1 MVLRSMIP
9 RTLCLILL
17 LAFSSHGAAKTHVLK
32 FATLMPTG
40 TAWSKILDE
49 WTKELEEKSNGRLK
63 IKMYSGGVMGDEPD
77 VLRKIRKGQ
86 LHGGLFT
93 GYGIGRIY
101 SPARVLEMPFLFK
114 NVDESDYVREQIMP
128 EIEAGFRKSGFE
140 LLGWPEVG
148 FIHFFS
154 TKRITSI
161 DDIKKLRIWLWQGDP
176 LGEAFFK
183 AANINPIPLSI
194 MDVYTQLSARH
205 GSIDTVYTSTF
216 GAIALQWY
224 TKLKYATHIPL
235 TNAIGGIVISNRFY
249 NKLPADLQQLLSS
262 TGKKMSDEIRLNA
275 REENRKSIG
284 ILEKN
289 GIEFMFDWDEV
300 NMDEILAIRNDA
312 ATHLEQTNYIP
323 ASTFA
328 RTEKILTE
336 YRNQQNKQSNIRA
349 ESNKPELESGSVSEL
364 DSASESKQVQTGSQ
378 Q

>member
-1 MVLRSMIP
+1 MNMKSLYL
-9 RTLCLILL
+9 TAL
-17 LAFSSHGAAKTHVLK
+17 LAFSNACFAETYELK

-40 TAWSKILDE
+40 TAWTKILDNWVKDVE
-49 WTKELEEKSNGRLK
+49 QKSNGRIK
-63 IKMYSGGVMGDEPD
+63 FKMYSGGVMGDEPD

-86 LHGGLFT
+86 LQGGMFT

-114 NVDESDYVREQIMP
+114 NVNESDYIREQIMP
-128 EIEAGFRKSGFE
+128 DLEIGFRESGFE

-154 TKRITSI
+154 TQPITSV

-183 AANINPIPLSI
+183 AANIDPIPLSI
-194 MDVYTQLSARH
+194 MDVYTQLSAKH

-224 TKLKYATHIPL
+224 SKLKYATRIPL
-235 TNAIGGIVISNRFY
+235 TNAIGGVVVSNKFY
-249 NKLPADLQQLLSS
+249 NKLPADLQQLLKT
-262 TGKKMSDEIRLNA
+262 TGKAMSDEIRLDA

-289 GIEFMFDWDEV
+289 GIEFMLDWDEV
-300 NMDEILAIRNDA
+300 DMNEILTIRNDA
-312 ATHLEQTNYIP
+312 ASYLENTNYIP
-323 ASTFA
+323 ASIFSK
-328 RTEKILTE
+328 TEKMLSD
-336 YRNQQNKQSNIRA
+336 YRNQSNNNA
-349 ESNKPELESGSVSEL
+349 EQAIITP
-364 DSASESKQVQTGSQ
+364 AQ
-378 Q
+378 

>member
-1 MVLRSMIP
+1 MVL

-17 LAFSSHGAAKTHVLK
+17 LAFSSNSIAKTYTLK

-40 TAWSKILDE
+40 TAWSKILDN
-49 WTKELEEKSNGRLK
+49 WVKEVEEKSNGR
-63 IKMYSGGVMGDEPD
+63 IIFKMYSGGVMGDEPD

-86 LHGGLFT
+86 LHGGMFT

-114 NVDESDYVREQIMP
+114 NVEESDYIREQIMP
-128 EIEAGFRKSGFE
+128 DLEIGFRESGFE

-154 TKRITSI
+154 TQRITSV
-161 DDIKKLRIWLWQGDP
+161 DDIRKLRIWLWQGDP

-183 AANINPIPLSI
+183 AANIDPIPLSI
-194 MDVYTQLSARH
+194 IDVYTQLSAKH

-224 TKLKYATHIPL
+224 SKLKYATRIPL
-235 TNAIGGIVISNRFY
+235 TNAIGGLIVSNRFY
-249 NKLPADLQQLLSS
+249 NKLPADLQQLLKTS
-262 TGKKMSDEIRLNA
+262 GEAMSDEIRLNA
-275 REENRKSIG
+275 REENRKSID

-300 NMDEILAIRNDA
+300 NMDELLAIRDNA
-312 ATHLEQTNYIP
+312 ASYLEQTHYIP
-323 ASTFA
+323 ADMFA
-328 RTEKILTE
+328 RTEKLLAD
-336 YRNQQNKQSNIRA
+336 YRNRPANQLND
-349 ESNKPELESGSVSEL
+349 ESDTAQITTEQPVESPAKDIG
-364 DSASESKQVQTGSQ
+364 D
-378 Q
+378 

>member
-1 MVLRSMIP
+1 MVLNFRQFCAHNN
-9 RTLCLILL
+9 TFKQKAFHLLIASALL
-17 LAFSSHGAAKTHVLK
+17 LSCQAAIAQQVYTLK

-40 TAWSKILDE
+40 TAWSKLMDD
-49 WTKELEEKSNGRLK
+49 WVKEIEDKSKGRIK
-63 IKMYSGGVMGDEPD
+63 VKMYSGGVMGDEPD

-114 NVDESDYVREQIMP
+114 SVDESDYVREQMMP
-128 EIEAGFRKSGFE
+128 DIEAGFRKSGFE

-154 TKRITSI
+154 TRRITSV
-161 DDIKKLRIWLWQGDP
+161 DDIRDLRIWLWQGDP

-183 AANINPIPLSI
+183 AAGIDPIPLSI
-194 MDVYTQLSARH
+194 MDVYTQLSAKH

-224 TKLKYATHIPL
+224 SKLKYATHIPL
-235 TNAIGGIVISNRFY
+235 TNAIGGVIVSNRFY
-249 NKLPADLQQLLSS
+249 NKLPADLQQLLKT
-262 TGKKMSDEIRLNA
+262 TGKKMGDDIRLNA

-284 ILEKN
+284 LLEKN

-300 NMDEILAIRNDA
+300 NMDEILKIRDDA
-312 ATHLEQTNYIP
+312 ALYLEQTDYIP
-323 ASTFA
+323 AEMFA
-328 RTEKILTE
+328 KTKKMLTD
-336 YRNQQNKQSNIRA
+336 YRNNPANKSNIKPDMA
-349 ESNKPELESGSVSEL
+349 PPSSN
-364 DSASESKQVQTGSQ
+364 
-378 Q
+378 

>member
-1 MVLRSMIP
+1 MVLRFQHFLDINMKFK
-9 RTLCLILL
+9 LCFFQLILSGVL
-17 LAFSSHGAAKTHVLK
+17 LLTGQAAFAGQVYTLK

-40 TAWSKILDE
+40 TAWSKLIDDWVDE
-49 WTKELEEKSNGRLK
+49 IEQKSNGR
-63 IKMYSGGVMGDEPD
+63 IKVRMYSGGVMGDEPD

-101 SPARVLEMPFLFK
+101 SPARVLEMPFMFK
-114 NVDESDYVREQIMP
+114 SVDESDYVREQIMP
-128 EIEAGFRKSGFE
+128 DIEAGFRDSGFE

-161 DDIKKLRIWLWQGDP
+161 DDIRQLRIWLWQGDP

-183 AANINPIPLSI
+183 AADINPIPLSI
-194 MDVYTQLSARH
+194 IDVYTQLSAKH

-224 TKLKYATHIPL
+224 SKLKYATHIPL
-235 TNAIGGIVISNRFY
+235 TNAIGGVVVSNRFY
-249 NKLPADLQQLLSS
+249 NKLPADLQQLLKT
-262 TGKKMSDEIRLNA
+262 TGKKMGDDIRLDA

-284 ILEKN
+284 LLEQN

-300 NMDEILAIRNDA
+300 DMEELLKIRDDA
-312 ATHLEQTNYIP
+312 ALYLEQTDYIP
-323 ASTFA
+323 ASIFA
-328 RTEKILTE
+328 KTRKMLNE
-336 YRNQQNKQSNIRA
+336 YRQRPENQSNKIPDMA
-349 ESNKPELESGSVSEL
+349 PPPE
-364 DSASESKQVQTGSQ
+364 K
-378 Q
+378 

>member
-1 MVLRSMIP
+1 MVLRTMIL
-9 RTLCLILL
+9 RTLYLL
-17 LAFSSHGAAKTHVLK
+17 LLLVFSSNSAASGYELK

-40 TAWSKILDE
+40 TAWSKILDD
-49 WTKELEEKSNGRLK
+49 WVKEIEEKSNGRIK
-63 IKMYSGGVMGDEPD
+63 VKMYSGGVMGDEPD

-114 NVDESDYVREQIMP
+114 TVDESDYVRDQIMP
-128 EIEAGFRKSGFE
+128 ELEIGFRENGFE

-154 TKRITSI
+154 TQPITSI
-161 DDIKKLRIWLWQGDP
+161 DDIKKLQIWLWQGDP

-205 GSIDTVYTSTF
+205 GSINTVYTSTF
-216 GAIALQWY
+216 GALALQWY
-224 TKLKYATHIPL
+224 SKLNYATHIPL

-249 NKLPADLQQLLSS
+249 NKLPADLQQLLKTTSS
-262 TGKKMSDEIRLNA
+262 TMSIDIRENA
-275 REENRKSIG
+275 REENRKSIA

-300 NMDEILAIRNDA
+300 NMDEVLAIRDNA
-312 ATHLEQTNYIP
+312 AAYLEETDYIP
-323 ASTFA
+323 AITFDRA
-328 RTEKILTE
+328 EKILAE
-336 YRNQQNKQSNIRA
+336 YRSQHDKPSSNEA
-349 ESNKPELESGSVSEL
+349 EQDLKPAEQALPESATTE
-364 DSASESKQVQTGSQ
+364 Q
-378 Q
+378 

>member
-1 MVLRSMIP
+1 MVLSLQHFSNINMKFKHSFFQ
-9 RTLCLILL
+9 LILSGVL
-17 LAFSSHGAAKTHVLK
+17 LLSGQTVFAEQVYTLK

-40 TAWSKILDE
+40 TAWSKLMDD
-49 WTKELEEKSNGRLK
+49 WVKEIEQKSNGRIK
-63 IKMYSGGVMGDEPD
+63 VKMYSGGVMGDEPD

-114 NVDESDYVREQIMP
+114 SVDESDYVREQIMP
-128 EIEAGFRKSGFE
+128 EIEVGFRDSGFE

-154 TKRITSI
+154 TKRITSV
-161 DDIKKLRIWLWQGDP
+161 DDIRQLRIWLWQGDP

-183 AANINPIPLSI
+183 AAGINPIPLSI
-194 MDVYTQLSARH
+194 IDVYTQLSAKH

-224 TKLKYATHIPL
+224 SKLKYATHIPL
-235 TNAIGGIVISNRFY
+235 TNAIGGVIVSNRFY
-249 NKLPADLQQLLSS
+249 NKLPADLQKLLKT
-262 TGKKMSDEIRLNA
+262 TGKKMGDDIRLNA

-284 ILEKN
+284 LLEQN

-300 NMDEILAIRNDA
+300 DMEELLEIRDDA
-312 ATHLEQTNYIP
+312 ALYLEQTDYIP
-323 ASTFA
+323 ASIFA
-328 RTEKILTE
+328 KTRKMLDE
-336 YRNQQNKQSNIRA
+336 YRQRPENQANKIPDMA
-349 ESNKPELESGSVSEL
+349 PPPVK
-364 DSASESKQVQTGSQ
+364 
-378 Q
+378 

>member
-1 MVLRSMIP
+1 MVL

-17 LAFSSHGAAKTHVLK
+17 IAFSSHSIAKTYTLK

-40 TAWSKILDE
+40 TAWSKILDD
-49 WTKELEEKSNGRLK
+49 WIKEVEEKSNGR
-63 IKMYSGGVMGDEPD
+63 IEFKMYSGGVMGDEPD

-86 LHGGLFT
+86 LHGGMFT

-114 NVDESDYVREQIMP
+114 NVEESDYVREQIMP
-128 EIEAGFRKSGFE
+128 DLEIGFRESGFE

-154 TKRITSI
+154 TQRITSV
-161 DDIKKLRIWLWQGDP
+161 DDIRKLRIWLWQGDP

-183 AANINPIPLSI
+183 AANIDPIPLSI
-194 MDVYTQLSARH
+194 IDVYTQLSAKH

-224 TKLKYATHIPL
+224 SKLKYATRIPL
-235 TNAIGGIVISNRFY
+235 TNAIGGLIVSNRFY
-249 NKLPADLQQLLSS
+249 NKLPADLQQLLKTS
-262 TGKKMSDEIRLNA
+262 GKAMSDEIRLNA
-275 REENRKSIG
+275 REENRKSID

-300 NMDEILAIRNDA
+300 NMDEILAIRDSA
-312 ATHLEQTNYIP
+312 AAYLEQTSYIP
-323 ASTFA
+323 AEIFA
-328 RTEKILTE
+328 RTEKMLTE
-336 YRNQQNKQSNIRA
+336 YRNRTASQSNDGPDTA
-349 ESNKPELESGSVSEL
+349 ETTNEQAVESPAKDIS
-364 DSASESKQVQTGSQ
+364 D
-378 Q
+378 